1 MTSGNNALPRVL
13 VFLGLWLSVC
23 ACCAA
28 DVVTAPVWGLEQL
41 MEGLQQVKSS
51 KARFV
56 ERKHLAILN
65 APLEFTGTLLY
76 TAPGRI
82 EKHTATPRPESM
94 LLDGDTL
101 TVENRSRN
109 QRRTLVLKDYPVIW
123 AFVEGM
129 RSTLAGDLPSLQ
141 RFYRVS
147 LEGTA
152 SQWRL
157 LLTPTETSMRAWVS
171 EMRITGSQH
180 RVRTIEVLEAQGD
193 RSLMTISELN
203 P

>member
-13 VFLGLWLSVC
+13 VFLGLWLSAC
-23 ACCAA
+23 ACCSAEL
-28 DVVTAPVWGLEQL
+28 VTAPAWGLEQL
-41 MEGLQQVKSS
+41 MQGLQQVKSS

-94 LLDGDTL
+94 VLDGDTL

-109 QRRTLVLKDYPVIW
+109 QRRTLALKDYPVIW

-147 LEGTA
+147 LEGTEF
-152 SQWRL
+152 QWRL

-171 EMRITGSQH
+171 EMRITGNRH

-193 RSLMTISELN
+193 SSLMTISELN